1 MNTPIISDIFE
12 EKFWISIT
20 MRNIRSLLLLCLL
33 ATLPATAEETKTLV
47 WPDGTRY
54 VGGVEDG
61 KRSGKGTIFWQDGT
75 RFVGTFV
82 DDLRNGPGTMILPDG
97 TVYNGYFENDKLVQ
111 QSAASSE
118 PSATRS
124 EPTAPVAAISADD
137 VDSSSLGR
145 STTEATSPAATETT
159 AAASEPATAAAEPAE
174 VASVEPEPLPT
185 LTVAL
190 RQEVQAAVDQW
201 AAAWSA
207 QDVEA
212 YLASYA
218 DSFQVPGRQSRR
230 QWEGLR
236 RSRLTRP
243 SRIDVKLIYDTFE
256 VIAKDRI
263 QVDFN
268 QVYDSN
274 LYSDR
279 TNKRLVMVLED
290 STWKIASEKSI

>member
-1 MNTPIISDIFE
+1 
-12 EKFWISIT
+12 

-118 PSATRS
+118 P
-124 EPTAPVAAISADD
+124 TAPVAAISADD
-137 VDSSSLGR
+137 VDSSSLAKNV
-145 STTEATSPAATETT
+145 TDEASSNTAQTT
-159 AAASEPATAAAEPAE
+159 APAAEPTTTVEETTDTPIA
-174 VASVEPEPLPT
+174 EPEPLPT
-185 LTVAL
+185 LTVEL
-190 RQEVQAAVDQW
+190 RQAVQAAVDQW

-207 QDVEA
+207 QDVET

-218 DSFQVPGRQSRR
+218 ESFQVPGRQSRR

-256 VIAKDRI
+256 VIAADRV

-268 QVYDSN
+268 QIYDSN

-279 TNKRLVMVLED
+279 TNKRLVMVREN
-290 STWKIASEKSI
+290 STWKIASETSI

>member
-12 EKFWISIT
+12 ENFWISIT

-118 PSATRS
+118 P
-124 EPTAPVAAISADD
+124 TAPVAAISADD
-137 VDSSSLGR
+137 VDSSSLAKNV
-145 STTEATSPAATETT
+145 TDEASSNTAQTT
-159 AAASEPATAAAEPAE
+159 APAAEPTTTVEETTDTPIA
-174 VASVEPEPLPT
+174 EPEPLPT
-185 LTVAL
+185 LTVEL
-190 RQEVQAAVDQW
+190 RQAVQAAVDQW

-207 QDVEA
+207 QDVET

-218 DSFQVPGRQSRR
+218 ESFQVPGRQSRR

-256 VIAKDRI
+256 VIAADRV

-268 QVYDSN
+268 QIYDSN

-279 TNKRLVMVLED
+279 TNKRLVMVREN
-290 STWKIASEKSI
+290 STWKIASETSI